1 MCTATCVLQNFH
13 YTHTQTHTHVCCR
26 SKSFV
31 VAVSI
36 CGACI
41 GCHGLCGV
49 QICPFQ
55 RDIVVFDST
64 CFKCF
69 RACSYACP
77 CARMFACV
85 CVVPLA
91 AVVFASTHMC
101 VADTRNPWSLFVLG
115 WCHAHTHLCCR
126 TKLHRYSRKS
136 VMTCRLV
143 VLVCDRLHAHV
154 YVEARSPW
162 SRLRLWCLL
171 A

>member
-13 YTHTQTHTHVCCR
+13 YTHTDTHACVLQKQEFRGR
-26 SKSFV
+26 SFHLRCLHRLSW
-31 VAVSI
+31 ALW
-36 CGACI
+36 CADMP
-41 GCHGLCGV
+41 
-49 QICPFQ
+49 CPE
-55 RDIVVFDST
+55 RHSCFDST

-85 CVVPLA
+85 CVVPLV

>member
-1 MCTATCVLQNFH
+1 
-13 YTHTQTHTHVCCR
+13 
-26 SKSFV
+26 
-31 VAVSI
+31 
-36 CGACI
+36 
-41 GCHGLCGV
+41 
-49 QICPFQ
+49 
-55 RDIVVFDST
+55 
-64 CFKCF
+64 
-69 RACSYACP
+69 
-77 CARMFACV
+77 MFACV

-154 YVEARSPW
+154 YVRSKKSVVTAPFVVLVGVNATPGAIP
-162 SRLRLWCLL
+162 LRCLC